1 MSTGVY
7 DSAKILIWKQITT
20 STFVIVTSCWC
31 IWLCKD
37 TNLKANH
44 NYWFYFRWFSSG
56 VYDSAKILIW
66 KQITTASMIS
76 YLASGCIW
84 LCKDTNL
91 KANHNREGAQASAL
105 AGVYDSAKI
114 LIWKQITTIR
124 KTFDECLGCIWLCKD
139 TNLKA
144 NHNRIKT
151 PKFDLS
157 GVYDSAKILIWKQI
171 TTSLDASFDDIK
183 VYMTLQRY

>member
-1 MSTGVY
+1 MLKPWCIWLCKDTNLKANHNNTLIGLFSLPGVY

-20 STFVIVTSCWC
+20 KTRTRAFESWC

-44 NYWFYFRWFSSG
+44 NYRKSFECWSIG

-66 KQITTASMIS
+66 KQITTTFFYYSS
-76 YLASGCIW
+76 CKRCIW

-91 KANHNREGAQASAL
+91 KANHNNGALQMFQNN
-105 AGVYDSAKI
+105 GVYDSAKI
-114 LIWKQITTIR
+114 LIWKQITT
-124 KTFDECLGCIWLCKD
+124 TVLLG
-139 TNLKA
+139 
-144 NHNRIKT
+144 
-151 PKFDLS
+151 F
-157 GVYDSAKILIWKQI
+157 SAH
-171 TTSLDASFDDIK
+171 T